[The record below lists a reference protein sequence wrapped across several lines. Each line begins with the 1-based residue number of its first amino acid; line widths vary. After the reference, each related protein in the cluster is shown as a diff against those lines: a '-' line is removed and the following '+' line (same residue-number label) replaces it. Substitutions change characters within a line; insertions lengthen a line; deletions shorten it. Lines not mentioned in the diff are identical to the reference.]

1 MKNHQTSDSKIPKN
15 NDPDIIEIKG
25 HNINPVDLSSDPDYP
40 KLLEHYQNAE
50 FDLCKMFVD
59 KLEKRYPDNPELLK
73 FKEDLEIKLSLKTMA
88 VESKKRGKRKK
99 RRVTLNMSIFT
110 IFGTIVVL
118 IAFFLSYDYLTTD
131 ISASRL
137 DEQATQLTSLNNQA
151 EQLLAIGKPQ
161 TAGEVIERMKLIN
174 PDFENLPELTV
185 RTEELLKLEAKY
197 QSALSFVAENKHT
210 EALQLFKEIQTDKQ
224 GMWDVSQQISS
235 IETILQIEKYLAE
248 GNTASQEENWDLVIS
263 AYENALL
270 LDPKLDD
277 PLMREQMLK
286 GYLNKIISMLQDEK
300 TAIEDVEQA
309 EQYYRKAVALI
320 PQNKEFANERGN
332 LEELSSNLLEQKYS
346 HTAKAMLADK
356 NQTVSSIAKAV
367 SYIRKAAN
375 IKPKNTVLQQEV
387 KNAEYYQ
394 IAFKNFIEMNWEQA
408 ITNLNQISSVDSNYA
423 NGNASLLLFNAY
435 YELGKQYSSVGLYL
449 DAINKLE
456 QAEILAWHDSSNLIK
471 LFQVQVILGDTF
483 GKLNDYENA
492 VSYYQYA
499 LNAIQVNNRLINF
512 PAIATKLAEA
522 NVLAA
527 YGNYEDAFKAFQE
540 VLKGIDVVYS
550 VSEIEISDGACLA
563 FFANENLSTVEAVL
577 EANNLPISMAIT
589 SGRRLKVPW
598 IEK

>member
-394 IAFKNFIEMNWEQA
+394 IAFQNFVDMDWVLA
-408 ITNLNQISSVDSNYA
+408 ISNLNEILYTDKYFA
-423 NGNASLLLFNAY
+423 NGNAIILLYEAY
-435 YELGKQYSSVGLYL
+435 YALGKQYYSAGLYQ
-449 DAINKLE
+449 DALKNLE
-456 QAEILAWHDSSNLIK
+456 QAEILAWEDSDNLLK
-471 LFQVQVILGDTF
+471 LFQVQVLSGDTL
-483 GKLNDYENA
+483 GHMGEYENA
-492 VSYYQYA
+492 VSYYKYA
-499 LNAIQVNNRLINF
+499 LNVIEIIPRLIDY
-512 PAIATKLAEA
+512 PMVTSRYSRA
-522 NVLAA
+522 NVLA
-527 YGNYEDAFKAFQE
+527 GNANFEDAFTVFREVFQ
-540 VLKGIDVVYS
+540 GIDFIYS
-550 VSEIEISDGACLA
+550 ISEIEINSGVCLA
-563 FFANENLSTVEAVL
+563 LFAHEHLSTMDALL
-577 EANNLPISMAIT
+577 ETNDLSKNMIIT
-589 SGRRLKVPW
+589 FGRSLIVPM
-598 IEK
+598 IEN